1 MGRTSFRNFLTA
13 FRAISVDDATR
24 GPEVSEDVQLVYVVD
39 ELRRITV
46 IDAGAGGNEAAVVGE
61 NAVVSV
67 ECRNAGGLEITQV
80 TMTAPVPASGTV
92 LRAWTSAIQP
102 VGFTGPATLLTV
114 LRTTGLQGLPA
125 GPLGLAT
132 SATFATAS
140 IPVTTF
146 QWVDQA
152 GFQAPFFINQGQ
164 HFNVAFGVANFAIA
178 LGIRWRELR
187 LFE

>member
-13 FRAISVDDATR
+13 FRAIRVDDATR
-24 GPEVSEDVQLVYVVD
+24 GPEVSEDIQLVYVVD
-39 ELRRITV
+39 DLRRITA

-61 NAVVSV
+61 NAFVSV

-80 TMTAPVPASGTV
+80 TMTIPVPAGGTV
-92 LRAWTSAIQP
+92 LRAWTSALQP
-102 VGFTGPATLLTV
+102 VGLTGPATLLTV

-125 GPLGLAT
+125 GPLGVAT
-132 SATFATAS
+132 SATFATGS
-140 IPVTTF
+140 IPATTF

-152 GFQAPFFINQGQ
+152 GFQAPFFISQGQ
-164 HFNVAFGVANFAIA
+164 HFNVAFGAVNVAVA

-187 LFE
+187 LFD